1 MKTKKIFIL
10 PTILE
15 GKGKIVELLGVM
27 GTNET
32 GNKCKICGEAMGNNV
47 ITPRLSK
54 YVLSSSH
61 FIYNGTAQHPKIVV
75 KDEYGDTV
83 SSQYYDVVYSRD
95 CQNISLYIPAIS
107 YKCLFFCTF
116 KICLG
121 CANLYI
127 STIFFTDWYKIGT

>member
-1 MKTKKIFIL
+1 MEEHMKTKKIFIL

-15 GKGKIVELLGVM
+15 GKSKIVELQGVM

-61 FIYNGTAQHPKIVV
+61 FIYNVRFYGHSYFIIV
-75 KDEYGDTV
+75 
-83 SSQYYDVVYSRD
+83 S
-95 CQNISLYIPAIS
+95 YIEKWI
-107 YKCLFFCTF
+107 T
-116 KICLG
+116 
-121 CANLYI
+121 
-127 STIFFTDWYKIGT
+127 